1 MKKPLPIWILWTW
14 IGLLAAL
21 FTLAAC
27 GSTAGDRASGGEVGE
42 LPDTVSCEVY
52 YRTAAGMPLEG
63 TTLTLSTAGDREM
76 LDFDD
81 LRFEATLLSDAG
93 EGQSLAIVVTNAI
106 GGSELTRGLYQ
117 FDPQQGLV
125 DQFVGGHGFTGLAYV
140 YHPTSTSELQYF
152 CTAGS

>member
-1 MKKPLPIWILWTW
+1 MGYNKRWTW

-21 FTLAAC
+21 ITLAAC
-27 GSTAGDRASGGEVGE
+27 GSPAGDGAGSGGVGE
-42 LPDTVSCEVY
+42 LPDTVFCEVY
-52 YRTAAGMPLEG
+52 YRPAAGTPLGG

-93 EGQSLAIVVTNAI
+93 EGQSLSIAVTDRIAEA
-106 GGSELTRGLYQ
+106 ELTRGLYQ
-117 FDPQQGLV
+117 FDPQQGLA

-152 CTAGS
+152 CAAGS